1 MFYNYEKALG
11 IDPQH
16 FDNQFVST
24 FYNKFPKGASE
35 EQKKLLKDHVPK
47 FIRVTP
53 AFRNDHK
60 GQDKDKE
67 KKDDRKPEDKPKDGG
82 QQEGGAGNQPQD

>member
-24 FYNKFPKGASE
+24 FYNKFPLKATE
-35 EQKKLLKDHVPK
+35 DMKKHLKEHVPK
-47 FIRVTP
+47 FIRVPP

-67 KKDDRKPEDKPKDGG
+67 KKDDK
-82 QQEGGAGNQPQD
+82 